1 MSQPGTPSTQG
12 APGRGEIVAMLA
24 TFGDRA
30 PEAVPERIGSLE
42 LTWLITGVEQ
52 AYGVT
57 LDLSDD
63 DLSKM
68 TTVTGAV
75 AALREALAGAGHG

>member
-1 MSQPGTPSTQG
+1 MSQPGARG
-12 APGRGEIVAMLA
+12 APGRAEIVAMLA
-24 TFGDRA
+24 AFGDRA

-63 DLSKM
+63 DLSRM
-68 TTVTGAV
+68 ATVTGAV
-75 AALREALAGAGHG
+75 AALREALTGAGHG